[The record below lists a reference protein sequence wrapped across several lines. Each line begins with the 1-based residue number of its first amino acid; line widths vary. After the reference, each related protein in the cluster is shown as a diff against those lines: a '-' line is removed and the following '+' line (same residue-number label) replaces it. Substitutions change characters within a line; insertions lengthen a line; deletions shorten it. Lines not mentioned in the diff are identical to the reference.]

1 MPFIHLRPKPFTY
14 DQLLTWK
21 LYLFQEVKAKKPRI
35 EGEANAREIDEHTK
49 KKKKSKKHIG
59 KENEAKSPELKSVK
73 KKKKKQKPSSSD
85 WDRCTIVDLNRDPDM
100 CSHFRNFQT
109 DASVGGDDVSR
120 GRAGSVFA

>member
-1 MPFIHLRPKPFTY
+1 M
-14 DQLLTWK
+14 
-21 LYLFQEVKAKKPRI
+21 FQEVKAKKPRI

-85 WDRCTIVDLNRDPDM
+85 
-100 CSHFRNFQT
+100 
-109 DASVGGDDVSR
+109 
-120 GRAGSVFA
+120 